1 MLIQAHETI
10 APASSQAGTLIKPDV
25 DAPVFQ
31 AIISQTSPIKDI
43 FIGFVGGFCGVF
55 SHRTVVRGHL
65 FPPNRVVLYN
75 INFFAKNIQNNIPAA
90 ITKHGLI
97 LDQKTNDKT
106 NIKHNH
112 QNNFNNIT
120 KNYPPII
127 HQN

>member
-10 APASSQAGTLIKPDV
+10 APAASQAGTLIKPDV

-65 FPPNRVVLYN
+65 FPPNRVVLNN
-75 INFFAKNIQNNIPAA
+75 INYIAKNIQDNIPAA
-90 ITKHGLI
+90 ITKHSLI

-106 NIKHNH
+106 NIKT
-112 QNNFNNIT
+112 QSSKQF
-120 KNYPPII
+120 
-127 HQN
+127 